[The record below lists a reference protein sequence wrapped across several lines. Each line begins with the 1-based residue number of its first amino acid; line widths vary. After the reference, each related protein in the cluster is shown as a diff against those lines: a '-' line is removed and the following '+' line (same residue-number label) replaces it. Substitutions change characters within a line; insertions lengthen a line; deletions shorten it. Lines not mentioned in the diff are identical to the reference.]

1 METPAAPVAIP
12 STPVRTLNVLKIME
26 AIPHRFPFLLIDR
39 LDIFVEGK
47 ICVGRKCVTM
57 NEEFFQGHFPGHP
70 IMPGVL
76 IVEAMA
82 QAACAMM
89 FSTPEFKNK
98 LAFFMGFE
106 EVKFRKPV
114 GPGDV
119 LELHIEMLRSG
130 SRAGK
135 AKGIAKVNG
144 ETATEATFS
153 FAIADRQG

>member
-1 METPAAPVAIP
+1 ME
-12 STPVRTLNVLKIME
+12 STEQKAPVRTMNINQIME

-39 LDIFVEGK
+39 VDVIEEGK
-47 ICVGRKCVTM
+47 LAIGRKCVTM
-57 NEEFFQGHFPGHP
+57 NEQFFQGHFPGHP

-82 QAACAMM
+82 QTACALM
-89 FSTPEFKNK
+89 FSRPEMKNK
-98 LAFFMGFE
+98 LAFFMGME
-106 EVKFRKPV
+106 EIKFRKPV

-119 LELHIEMLRSG
+119 LEMHVEMLRTG

-135 AKGIAKVNG
+135 AKGEAKING

-153 FAIADRQG
+153 FAIADRT